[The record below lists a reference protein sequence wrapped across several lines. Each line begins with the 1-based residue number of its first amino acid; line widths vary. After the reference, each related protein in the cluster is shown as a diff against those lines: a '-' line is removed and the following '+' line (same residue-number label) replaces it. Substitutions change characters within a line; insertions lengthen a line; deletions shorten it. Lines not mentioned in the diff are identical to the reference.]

1 MLLSERKNK
10 RYIIVIDQYDDNL
23 GRYIPK
29 RHTVE
34 APTLVE
40 AIINCDYFRRAE
52 HTRTATHPSR
62 LLSVREA
69 KVYPQNFMDADEH
82 NMISVLKELAHN
94 NPDLVNGIDEF
105 AEKFQSYVD
114 TLNLKDCIRD
124 TITLL
129 NTIPGIDDIDCS
141 LSDDCDYVMIEHCSH
156 ALGDLY
162 LSHGTDTRHLTYDR
176 NARGLDGLAA
186 LICGIRDMLRPIV

>member
-10 RYIIVIDQYDDNL
+10 RYIIVLDQYDENL

-29 RHTVE
+29 SHTVE

-40 AIINCDYFRRAE
+40 AIINCDYFRR
-52 HTRTATHPSR
+52 TNLATHPSR

-69 KVYPQNFMDADEH
+69 KAYPQNFMDADEH

-94 NPDLVNGIDEF
+94 HPNLVNGIGEF
-105 AEKFQSYVD
+105 AEKFQSYMD

-141 LSDDCDYVMIEHCSH
+141 LSDDCDYVMIEHCSRS
-156 ALGDLY
+156 LGNIY
-162 LSHGTDTRHLTYDR
+162 LSNGTDTRHLTYDR
-176 NARGLDGLAA
+176 NAKGLDGLAA
-186 LICGIRDMLRPIV
+186 LICGIRDMLRTIA

>member
-10 RYIIVIDQYDDNL
+10 RYVIVIDQYDENL
-23 GRYIPK
+23 GKYTPK
-29 RHTVE
+29 SHTVE

-40 AIINCDYFRRAE
+40 AIINCDYFRR
-52 HTRTATHPSR
+52 TSLATHPSR

-69 KVYPQNFMDADEH
+69 KVYPQSFMDADQH

-94 NPDLVNGIDEF
+94 HPDLVNDIDEF
-105 AEKFQSYVD
+105 AETFQSYVD
-114 TLNLKDCIRD
+114 CLNLKDCIRD
-124 TITLL
+124 TINLL
-129 NTIPGIDDIDCS
+129 NTIPGIDDIDYS
-141 LSDDCDYVMIEHCSH
+141 LSDDCDYVMIEHCSR

-176 NARGLDGLAA
+176 TAKGLDGLAA
-186 LICGIRDMLRPIV
+186 LICGIRDMLRPIA

>member
-10 RYIIVIDQYDDNL
+10 RYIVVIDQYDDNL
-23 GRYIPK
+23 GRHIPK
-29 RHTVE
+29 SHTVE

-40 AIINCDYFRRAE
+40 ALINCDYFRR
-52 HTRTATHPSR
+52 TSTATHPSN

-69 KVYPQNFMDADEH
+69 KVYPQSFMDADQH

-94 NPDLVNGIDEF
+94 HPDIVESIDEF
-105 AEKFQSYVD
+105 AETFQSYVD

-124 TITLL
+124 TINLL
-129 NTIPGIDDIDCS
+129 NTIPGIDDIDYS
-141 LSDDCDYVMIEHCSH
+141 LSDDCDYVMIEHYSRS
-156 ALGDLY
+156 LGNIY
-162 LSHGTDTRHLTYDR
+162 LSNGAYTRHLTYDR
-176 NARGLDGLAA
+176 NAKGLDGLAA

>member
-29 RHTVE
+29 SHTVE

-40 AIINCDYFRRAE
+40 AIINCEHFRQ
-52 HTRTATHPSR
+52 TSMATHPGY
-62 LLSVREA
+62 LLSV
-69 KVYPQNFMDADEH
+69 
-82 NMISVLKELAHN
+82 
-94 NPDLVNGIDEF
+94 
-105 AEKFQSYVD
+105 
-114 TLNLKDCIRD
+114 LNLKDCIRD

-129 NTIPGIDDIDCS
+129 DTIPGIDDIDCS
-141 LSDDCDYVMIEHCSH
+141 LSDDCDYVMIEPCSR

-162 LSHGTDTRHLTYDR
+162 LSHGTDTRHLTYNRD
-176 NARGLDGLAA
+176 ADGIDGLAA

>member
-10 RYIIVIDQYDDNL
+10 QYLIVLDQYDENL
-23 GRYIPK
+23 GRCIPK
-29 RHTVE
+29 RHTIE

-40 AIINCDYFRRAE
+40 AIINCDYFR
-52 HTRTATHPSR
+52 HTSAANHPSQ

-69 KVYPQNFMDADEH
+69 QVYPKSFMDADQH
-82 NMISVLKELAHN
+82 NMIAVLKELAHN
-94 NPDLVNGIDEF
+94 HPDIVESIDEF
-105 AEKFQSYVD
+105 AETFQSYVD
-114 TLNLKDCIRD
+114 SLNLKDCIRD
-124 TITLL
+124 TINLL

-141 LSDDCDYVMIEHCSH
+141 LSDDCDYVMIEHCSRS
-156 ALGDLY
+156 LGDLY

-176 NARGLDGLAA
+176 NAKGLDGLAA

>member
-29 RHTVE
+29 SHTVE

-40 AIINCDYFRRAE
+40 ALINCDHFR
-52 HTRTATHPSR
+52 HTGHVNAATHPSN

-69 KVYPQNFMDADEH
+69 KMYPQGFMDADEH
-82 NMISVLKELAHN
+82 NMINVLKELAHN
-94 NPDLVNGIDEF
+94 HPDIVQSINEF
-105 AEKFQSYVD
+105 AETFQSYVD
-114 TLNLKDCIRD
+114 TLNYKDCIRD
-124 TITLL
+124 TINLL

-141 LSDDCDYVMIEHCSH
+141 LSDDCGYVMIEHCSR

-162 LSHGTDTRHLTYDR
+162 LSHGTNTRHLTYNRSAD
-176 NARGLDGLAA
+176 GVDGLAA
-186 LICGIRDMLRPIV
+186 LICGIRDMLHPIV

>member
-10 RYIIVIDQYDDNL
+10 RYIVVIDQYDDNL
-23 GRYIPK
+23 GRHIPK
-29 RHTVE
+29 SHTVE

-40 AIINCDYFRRAE
+40 ALISCDHFR
-52 HTRTATHPSR
+52 HTSMTTHPSN

-69 KVYPQNFMDADEH
+69 KVYPQSFMDADEH
-82 NMISVLKELAHN
+82 NMISALKELAHN
-94 NPDLVNGIDEF
+94 HPDLVNGIDEF

-124 TITLL
+124 TINLL
-129 NTIPGIDDIDCS
+129 NTIPGIDDIDYS
-141 LSDDCDYVMIEHCSH
+141 LSDDCDYVMIEHYSRS
-156 ALGDLY
+156 LGNIY
-162 LSHGTDTRHLTYDR
+162 LSNGAYTRHLIYDR

>member
-23 GRYIPK
+23 GRRIPES
-29 RHTVE
+29 HIVE

-40 AIINCDYFRRAE
+40 ALINCDHFRHTE
-52 HTRTATHPSR
+52 HASTATHPSN

-69 KVYPQNFMDADEH
+69 KVYPKSFMDANEH
-82 NMISVLKELAHN
+82 NIISVLKELARNH
-94 NPDLVNGIDEF
+94 PDIVESIDEF
-105 AEKFQSYVD
+105 AETFQSYVD
-114 TLNLKDCIRD
+114 CLNLKDCIRD

-141 LSDDCDYVMIEHCSH
+141 LSDDCDYVMIEHCSRS
-156 ALGDLY
+156 LGDLY
-162 LSHGTDTRHLTYDR
+162 LSHGTDTRHLTYNRSAD
-176 NARGLDGLAA
+176 GIDGLAA

>member
-10 RYIIVIDQYDDNL
+10 RYVIVVNQYDDNL
-23 GRYIPK
+23 GKYIPK
-29 RHTVE
+29 SHIIE

-40 AIINCDYFRRAE
+40 AIINCEHFRQMSM
-52 HTRTATHPSR
+52 ATHPGY

-69 KVYPQNFMDADEH
+69 KVYPESFMNADQR
-82 NMISVLKELAHN
+82 NMINVLKELAHN
-94 NPDLVNGIDEF
+94 HPDIIQKIDDF
-105 AEKFQSYVD
+105 AETFQSYVD
-114 TLNLKDCIRD
+114 CLNLKDCIRD

-141 LSDDCDYVMIEHCSH
+141 LSDDCDYVMIEHYSRS
-156 ALGDLY
+156 LGDLY

-176 NARGLDGLAA
+176 TAKDLDGLAA
-186 LICGIRDMLRPIV
+186 LICGIRDMLRPIA

>member
-10 RYIIVIDQYDDNL
+10 RYVIVIDQYDGNL

-29 RHTVE
+29 SHTVE

-40 AIINCDYFRRAE
+40 ALINCDHFR
-52 HTRTATHPSR
+52 HTSMSTHPSH

-69 KVYPQNFMDADEH
+69 EMYPQSFMEADQR
-82 NMISVLKELAHN
+82 NMINVLKELARNH
-94 NPDLVNGIDEF
+94 PDIVQKIDEF
-105 AEKFQSYVD
+105 AETFQSYVD

-124 TITLL
+124 TINLL
-129 NTIPGIDDIDCS
+129 NDIPGIDNIDCS
-141 LSDDCDYVMIEHCSH
+141 LSDDCDYVMIEHYSRS
-156 ALGDLY
+156 LGNIY
-162 LSHGTDTRHLTYDR
+162 LSNGTDTRHLSYDR
-176 NARGLDGLAA
+176 DAKGLDGLAA

>member
-23 GRYIPK
+23 GRHIPK
-29 RHTVE
+29 SHTVE

-40 AIINCDYFRRAE
+40 ALISCNHFR
-52 HTRTATHPSR
+52 HTSMTTHPSN

-69 KVYPQNFMDADEH
+69 KVYPKSFMDANEH
-82 NMISVLKELAHN
+82 NIINVLKELAHN
-94 NPDLVNGIDEF
+94 HPDIIQEIDDF
-105 AEKFQSYVD
+105 AETFQSYVD
-114 TLNLKDCIRD
+114 TLNLKDCIRY
-124 TITLL
+124 TINLL
-129 NTIPGIDDIDCS
+129 NTIPGIDDIDYS
-141 LSDDCDYVMIEHCSH
+141 LSDDCDYVMIEHCSR

-162 LSHGTDTRHLTYDR
+162 LSHGTYTRHLTYNRSAEGVD
-176 NARGLDGLAA
+176 DLAA

>member
-10 RYIIVIDQYDDNL
+10 QYIIVIDQYNDNL
-23 GRYIPK
+23 NKYIPK
-29 RHTVE
+29 SHTVE

-40 AIINCDYFRRAE
+40 AIINCDYFRR
-52 HTRTATHPSR
+52 TSMATHPSH

-69 KVYPQNFMDADEH
+69 RVYPQSFMDADEH
-82 NMISVLKELAHN
+82 NMINVLKELARNH
-94 NPDLVNGIDEF
+94 PDIVQNIDDF
-105 AEKFQSYVD
+105 AETFQSYVD
-114 TLNLKDCIRD
+114 TLNYKDCIRD
-124 TITLL
+124 TINLL

-141 LSDDCDYVMIEHCSH
+141 LSDDCDYVMIEHCSR

-162 LSHGTDTRHLTYDR
+162 LSHGTDTRHLTYNRSADSV
-176 NARGLDGLAA
+176 DGLAA

>member
-10 RYIIVIDQYDDNL
+10 QYIIVLDQYDENL

-29 RHTVE
+29 SHTVE

-40 AIINCDYFRRAE
+40 ALINCDYFR
-52 HTRTATHPSR
+52 HTSTATHPSH

-69 KVYPQNFMDADEH
+69 KVYPQSFMDADQH

-94 NPDLVNGIDEF
+94 HPDIVESIDEF
-105 AEKFQSYVD
+105 AEKFQSYM
-114 TLNLKDCIRD
+114 
-124 TITLL
+124 
-129 NTIPGIDDIDCS
+129 DCS
-141 LSDDCDYVMIEHCSH
+141 LSDDCDYVMIEHCSR

-176 NARGLDGLAA
+176 NAKGLEGLAA

>member
-10 RYIIVIDQYDDNL
+10 RYIIVIDQYNDNL
-23 GRYIPK
+23 GKYTPK
-29 RHTVE
+29 SHTIE

-40 AIINCDYFRRAE
+40 AIINCDYFR
-52 HTRTATHPSR
+52 HTSLATHPSR

-69 KVYPQNFMDADEH
+69 KMYPQSFMDADEH
-82 NMISVLKELAHN
+82 NMINVLKELAHN
-94 NPDLVNGIDEF
+94 HPSIVQSIYDF
-105 AEKFQSYVD
+105 AETFQSYVD
-114 TLNLKDCIRD
+114 CLNLKDCIRD

-129 NTIPGIDDIDCS
+129 NTIPGINDIDCL
-141 LSDDCDYVMIEHCSH
+141 LSDDCDYVMIEHCSRS
-156 ALGDLY
+156 LGDLY

>member
-10 RYIIVIDQYDDNL
+10 QYIIVLDQYDENL
-23 GRYIPK
+23 GKYIPK
-29 RHTVE
+29 SHIIE

-40 AIINCDYFRRAE
+40 AIINCDHFRR
-52 HTRTATHPSR
+52 TSLATHPSR

-69 KVYPQNFMDADEH
+69 KVYPQSFMNANEH
-82 NMISVLKELAHN
+82 NMINVLKELARNH
-94 NPDLVNGIDEF
+94 PDIVESIDKF
-105 AEKFQSYVD
+105 ADTFQSYVD
-114 TLNLKDCIRD
+114 SLNLKDCIRD

-141 LSDDCDYVMIEHCSH
+141 LSDDCDYVMIEHCSRS
-156 ALGDLY
+156 LGDLY

-176 NARGLDGLAA
+176 NAKGLDGLAA

>member
-29 RHTVE
+29 SNTVE
-34 APTLVE
+34 TPTLVE
-40 AIINCDYFRRAE
+40 AIINYDYFRR
-52 HTRTATHPSR
+52 TSLTTHPSR

-114 TLNLKDCIRD
+114 TLNHR
-124 TITLL
+124 
-129 NTIPGIDDIDCS
+129 
-141 LSDDCDYVMIEHCSH
+141 
-156 ALGDLY
+156 
-162 LSHGTDTRHLTYDR
+162 
-176 NARGLDGLAA
+176 
-186 LICGIRDMLRPIV
+186 

>member
-10 RYIIVIDQYDDNL
+10 RYIIIIDQYDDNL

-29 RHTVE
+29 SHTVE

-40 AIINCDYFRRAE
+40 AIINCDYFRQ
-52 HTRTATHPSR
+52 TSMATHPGY

-69 KVYPQNFMDADEH
+69 KVYPQSFMDADQH

-94 NPDLVNGIDEF
+94 HPDLVNGIDEF
-105 AEKFQSYVD
+105 AAKFQSYID

-129 NTIPGIDDIDCS
+129 DTIPGIDDIDCS
-141 LSDDCDYVMIEHCSH
+141 LSDDCDYVMIEHCSR

-162 LSHGTDTRHLTYDR
+162 LSHGTDTRHLTYNRD
-176 NARGLDGLAA
+176 ADGIDGLAA

>member
-23 GRYIPK
+23 GRHIPK
-29 RHTVE
+29 SHTVE

-40 AIINCDYFRRAE
+40 ALINCDHFR
-52 HTRTATHPSR
+52 HTSMTTHPSN

-69 KVYPQNFMDADEH
+69 KVYPQSFMDADGH

-105 AEKFQSYVD
+105 AEKFQSYMD
-114 TLNLKDCIRD
+114 NLNLKDCIRD

-129 NTIPGIDDIDCS
+129 NTIPGIDDIDYS
-141 LSDDCDYVMIEHCSH
+141 LSDDCDYVMIEHYSRS
-156 ALGDLY
+156 LGNIY
-162 LSHGTDTRHLTYDR
+162 LSNGAYTRHLTYDR
-176 NARGLDGLAA
+176 NAKGLDGLAA

>member
-10 RYIIVIDQYDDNL
+10 RYIIVIDRYDDNL
-23 GRYIPK
+23 GRRIPK
-29 RHTVE
+29 SHIVE

-40 AIINCDYFRRAE
+40 ALINCDHFR
-52 HTRTATHPSR
+52 HTSMPTHPSN

-69 KVYPQNFMDADEH
+69 KMYPQGFMDADEH
-82 NMISVLKELAHN
+82 NMINVLKELARNH
-94 NPDLVNGIDEF
+94 PDIVQNIDDF
-105 AEKFQSYVD
+105 AETFQSYVD
-114 TLNLKDCIRD
+114 TLNYKDCIRD
-124 TITLL
+124 TINLL

-141 LSDDCDYVMIEHCSH
+141 LSDDCDYVMIEHCSR

-162 LSHGTDTRHLTYDR
+162 LSHGTDTRHLTYNRSAD
-176 NARGLDGLAA
+176 GVDGLAA

>member
-10 RYIIVIDQYDDNL
+10 RYIIVIDQYDENL
-23 GRYIPK
+23 GRYIPES
-29 RHTVE
+29 HTVE

-40 AIINCDYFRRAE
+40 ALTNCDRFR
-52 HTRTATHPSR
+52 HTSTATRPSQ

-69 KVYPQNFMDADEH
+69 QAYPQSFMDANQH
-82 NMISVLKELAHN
+82 NMINVLKELAHN
-94 NPDLVNGIDEF
+94 HHNIVESIDEF
-105 AEKFQSYVD
+105 AETFQSYVD

-124 TITLL
+124 TINLL

-141 LSDDCDYVMIEHCSH
+141 LSDDCDYVMIEHCARS
-156 ALGDLY
+156 LGDLY
-162 LSHGTDTRHLTYDR
+162 LSHGTDTRYLTYDR

-186 LICGIRDMLRPIV
+186 LICGIRDMLRPIA

>member
-10 RYIIVIDQYDDNL
+10 QYVIVLNQYDENL

-29 RHTVE
+29 SHIIE

-40 AIINCDYFRRAE
+40 AIINCDHFRQMS
-52 HTRTATHPSR
+52 TTTHPSH

-69 KVYPQNFMDADEH
+69 QVYPQSFMNVDQH
-82 NMISVLKELAHN
+82 NMINVLKELAHN
-94 NPDLVNGIDEF
+94 HPDIVESIDEF
-105 AEKFQSYVD
+105 AETFQSYVD
-114 TLNLKDCIRD
+114 TLNFKDCIRD

-141 LSDDCDYVMIEHCSH
+141 LSDDCDYVMIEHCSRS
-156 ALGDLY
+156 LGDLY

-176 NARGLDGLAA
+176 NAKGLDGLAA

>member
-10 RYIIVIDQYDDNL
+10 RYIVVINQYDDNL
-23 GRYIPK
+23 GRRIPK

-40 AIINCDYFRRAE
+40 ALINCDHFRP
-52 HTRTATHPSR
+52 TSTATHPSN

-69 KVYPQNFMDADEH
+69 KVYPQSFMDADQH

-94 NPDLVNGIDEF
+94 HPDLVNDIDEF

-129 NTIPGIDDIDCS
+129 NTIPGIDDIDYS
-141 LSDDCDYVMIEHCSH
+141 LSDDCNYVMIEHYSRS
-156 ALGDLY
+156 LGNIY
-162 LSHGTDTRHLTYDR
+162 LSNGAYTRHLTYDR
-176 NARGLDGLAA
+176 NAKGLDGLAA
-186 LICGIRDMLRPIV
+186 LICGIRDLLRPIV

>member
-10 RYIIVIDQYDDNL
+10 RYVIAIDQYDGNL

-29 RHTVE
+29 SHTVE

-40 AIINCDYFRRAE
+40 ALINCDHFR
-52 HTRTATHPSR
+52 HTSMPTHPSH

-69 KVYPQNFMDADEH
+69 EMYPQSFMEADQR
-82 NMISVLKELAHN
+82 NMINVLKELARNH
-94 NPDLVNGIDEF
+94 PDIVQKIDEF
-105 AEKFQSYVD
+105 AETFQSYVD

-124 TITLL
+124 TINLL
-129 NTIPGIDDIDCS
+129 NDIPGIDNIDCS
-141 LSDDCDYVMIEHCSH
+141 LSDDCDYVMIEHYSRS
-156 ALGDLY
+156 LGNIY
-162 LSHGTDTRHLTYDR
+162 LSNGTDTRHLSYDR
-176 NARGLDGLAA
+176 DAKGLDGLAA

>member
-29 RHTVE
+29 SHTVE

-40 AIINCDYFRRAE
+40 AIINCEHFRQ
-52 HTRTATHPSR
+52 TSMATHPGY

-69 KVYPQNFMDADEH
+69 KVYPQSFMDADQH

-94 NPDLVNGIDEF
+94 HPDLVNGIDEF
-105 AEKFQSYVD
+105 AAKFQSYID

-129 NTIPGIDDIDCS
+129 DTIPGIDDIDCS
-141 LSDDCDYVMIEHCSH
+141 LSDDCDYVMIEHCSR

-162 LSHGTDTRHLTYDR
+162 LSHGTDTRHLTYNRD
-176 NARGLDGLAA
+176 ADGIDGLAA

>member
-23 GRYIPK
+23 GRHIPK
-29 RHTVE
+29 SHIVE

-40 AIINCDYFRRAE
+40 ALINCDHFR
-52 HTRTATHPSR
+52 HTSMPTYPSN

-69 KVYPQNFMDADEH
+69 EMYPQNFMDADEH
-82 NMISVLKELAHN
+82 NMIRVLKELAHN
-94 NPDLVNGIDEF
+94 HPDIVQKIDEF
-105 AEKFQSYVD
+105 AETFQSYVD

-124 TITLL
+124 TINLL
-129 NTIPGIDDIDCS
+129 NTIPGIDNIDCS
-141 LSDDCDYVMIEHCSH
+141 LSDDCDYVMIEHYSR
-156 ALGDLY
+156 ALGNLY
-162 LSHGTDTRHLTYDR
+162 LSHGTDTRHLTYNRD
-176 NARGLDGLAA
+176 AKGLDDLAA

>member
-10 RYIIVIDQYDDNL
+10 QYIIVIDQYDDNL
-23 GRYIPK
+23 GRHIPK
-29 RHTVE
+29 SHTVE

-40 AIINCDYFRRAE
+40 ALISCDHFRN
-52 HTRTATHPSR
+52 TSTATHPSH

-69 KVYPQNFMDADEH
+69 KVYPQSFMDADQH

-94 NPDLVNGIDEF
+94 HPDIIQKIDDF
-105 AEKFQSYVD
+105 AETFQSYVD

-124 TITLL
+124 TINLL
-129 NTIPGIDDIDCS
+129 NTIPGIDDIDYS
-141 LSDDCDYVMIEHCSH
+141 LSDDCDYVMIEHYSRS
-156 ALGDLY
+156 LGNIY
-162 LSHGTDTRHLTYDR
+162 LSNGAYARHLAYDR
-176 NARGLDGLAA
+176 NAKGLDGLAA